1 MPKHTVQDLIL
12 EKLESLDKK
21 IDTIATQTIPK
32 LMTDIAMQGQEIKSE
47 ARLTSRLHGMAWGGV
62 TLVVS
67 LTGLAV
73 AYFK

>member
-1 MPKHTVQDLIL
+1 MGKKTVQDMIL
-12 EKLESLDKK
+12 EKLDSLDKK
-21 IDTIATQTIPK
+21 IDTIATETIPK
-32 LMTDIAMQGQEIKSE
+32 LMTDVAVQKQELKAE
-47 ARLTSRLHGMAWGGV
+47 ARLVSKMHGMAWGGL